1 MEEQPSF
8 VCGGGFLPEC
18 RRVHWRCGV
27 LWCECALLIAVPIL
41 SRRATWN
48 SEGLMF
54 CTVSIV
60 LSDFLL
66 SLCHILIKF
75 VFYYFK

>member
-18 RRVHWRCGV
+18 RVHWRCGV

-41 SRRATWN
+41 SRRATRN
-48 SEGLMF
+48 SEGLML